1 MHCSQLQAQRK
12 CFDVYVVHMESETGN
27 EGSGLT
33 ESDWVI
39 PSVNE
44 NGLVTLNMTTNSTL
58 SANTF
63 YRATL
68 ITTMDMMEIGSV
80 LFCKCT
86 ST

>member
-1 MHCSQLQAQRK
+1 
-12 CFDVYVVHMESETGN
+12 MESEKGN
-27 EGSGLT
+27 EGSGLI

-44 NGLVTLNMTTNSTL
+44 NGLVTLNVTTNSTL

-63 YRATL
+63 YSATL
-68 ITTMDMMEIGSV
+68 ITAMDMMEIGSV